1 MRDKDRE
8 RASVHTVR
16 DQICIPICI
25 VPLYSL
31 TVRTIRP
38 GNDDLRAGTSTRT
51 TDATHRYPLL
61 CTSINLDG
69 SRAHP
74 SEDRNHISTLV
85 TAQISLTHATRTRTA
100 HPRPRPPS
108 LHIIAHKHTPTLR
121 QGFRQE
127 SSCALGTRCRPHH
140 KAISLARFRQHPH
153 PRSLAPPPRS
163 ISLVIII
170 Q

>member
-85 TAQISLTHATRTRTA
+85 TAQISSLSHTPLALAQHTLDRD
-100 HPRPRPPS
+100 PRHCTS
-108 LHIIAHKHTPTLR
+108 LHTNT
-121 QGFRQE
+121 
-127 SSCALGTRCRPHH
+127 
-140 KAISLARFRQHPH
+140 HPH
-153 PRSLAPPPRS
+153 YVKDFARSRVAHSVLGAAPTTRRYR
-163 ISLVIII
+163 
-170 Q
+170 